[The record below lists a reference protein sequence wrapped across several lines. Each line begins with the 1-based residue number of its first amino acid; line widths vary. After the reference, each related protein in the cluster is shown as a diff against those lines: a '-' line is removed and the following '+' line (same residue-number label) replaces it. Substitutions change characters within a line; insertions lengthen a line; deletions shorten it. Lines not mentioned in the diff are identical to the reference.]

1 MKLYVE
7 NFRKNF
13 NESVAKDLT
22 PLILHEKQN
31 EY

>member
-22 PLILHEKQN
+22 PLILHEK
-31 EY
+31 